1 MLLPKLCDWNPDC
14 PLIALQVEEGRE
26 CGVNCD
32 GFDDWVEG
40 DMLEA
45 FLVTEKRLKL
55 EDAAASKISLT
66 TAAAA

>member
-1 MLLPKLCDWNPDC
+1 
-14 PLIALQVEEGRE
+14 LIALQVEEGRE